1 LPGEVRAIYP
11 RLDRVP
17 REAWLDLL
25 GSARDEI
32 GVLAFTGLSHAD
44 DPEVMALV
52 AARAGAGVRVRFC
65 FAGLDASE
73 GGVSGAGP
81 RGSTVAGQVRSVL
94 APAPPLAGGGEVL
107 IRVHRAALYQSIY
120 RGDGQLLVAQHA
132 YGVPSGRAPVLH
144 LQCTDDG
151 DMAAAY
157 LDSFEQVWAKASP
170 AP

>member
-1 LPGEVRAIYP
+1 
-11 RLDRVP
+11 
-17 REAWLDLL
+17 
-25 GSARDEI
+25 
-32 GVLAFTGLSHAD
+32 
-44 DPEVMALV
+44 
-52 AARAGAGVRVRFC
+52 
-65 FAGLDASE
+65 
-73 GGVSGAGP
+73 
-81 RGSTVAGQVRSVL
+81 
-94 APAPPLAGGGEVL
+94 VL
-107 IRVHRAALYQSIY
+107 IRVHRGVLYQSIY